1 MKVLVTG
8 GCGFIGSHV
17 VDYLLSLH
25 HDVIVVDN
33 FFSGRDHWQ
42 GKTIRPEIANLD
54 ILDRVE
60 LSDVFSRHKPV
71 VVFHLAAHHYI
82 PYCDAN
88 PAGAYDLNV
97 VGTLNVLH
105 ESSKHGV
112 ERLFFAS
119 TADVYAP
126 SPRPHSEDDPVGPF
140 TVYGRTKLI
149 GEIICRGASD
159 WGWQKHLLIGRLF
172 NAVGTRETNPHL
184 VPEVIGQVARGV
196 SELRLGNLFA
206 TRDFVDLST
215 QARAIVD
222 ATFATRGIETVN
234 IGSGVTV
241 RISQM
246 IDMILAEVGRHIE
259 VVVDPAKVRA
269 AERSNLCA
277 STNRLR
283 SLIGYA
289 PEPASARTIREILAE
304 AKVGEVAQPAVAFPA
319 SKS

>member
-1 MKVLVTG
+1 MRVLVTG

-17 VDYLLSLH
+17 VDYLLSLNY
-25 HDVIVVDN
+25 DVLVVDN

-42 GKTIRPEIANLD
+42 GLAIRPEIADLD
-54 ILDRVE
+54 ILDRNG
-60 LSDVFSRHKPV
+60 LSNIFSRYRPD

-88 PAGAYDLNV
+88 PVAAYDLNV
-97 VGTLNVLH
+97 VGTLNVLS
-105 ESSKHGV
+105 ESSRQGV
-112 ERLFFAS
+112 ERMFFAS

-126 SPRPHSEDDPVGPF
+126 SPKPHAEDDAIGPF

-149 GEIICRGASD
+149 GELMCRGAGD
-159 WGWQKHLLIGRLF
+159 WGWKNHLLIGRLF

-184 VPEVIGQVARGV
+184 VPEIIGQIAKGV

-222 ATFATRGIETVN
+222 AMFAVRGIETFN
-234 IGSGVTV
+234 IGSGVAV

-246 IDMILAEVGRHIE
+246 IEMILAEAGRHID

-289 PEPASARTIREILAE
+289 PEPASARTIREILTE
-304 AKVGEVAQPAVAFPA
+304 AKVGGETLLGAA
-319 SKS
+319 SAASSS